1 MPFRKFLIKYSKWEK
16 SYLEKIEFNEYLRI
30 LERGYKIK
38 AKEVESDAI
47 SVDTSSD
54 LEYVRGAM
62 IKDPL
67 FKVQNLI
74 VALMKKVYNKD

>member
-1 MPFRKFLIKYSKWEK
+1 MPFRKRFLIKYSKWEK

-54 LEYVRGAM
+54 LEYVRG
-62 IKDPL
+62 
-67 FKVQNLI
+67 Q
-74 VALMKKVYNKD
+74 